1 MADFQCAGDSNMKII
16 YLDQNKWIDLAR
28 SYHGKDNDPD
38 LKATLSY
45 LLQETKQGSIVLPLS
60 ATHYMEIARIRDP
73 QRRSRLG
80 TVMWELS
87 GGTTIGS
94 YRAMLIHELEC
105 ALARRFAHVHPTTFT
120 LLARGLAHAT
130 GVPIDRYRI
139 PEPARSQLPTDEA
152 EAFEKATQ
160 EEIERSTVTG
170 QGPGGIQM
178 PQFGISQQNHDFKN
192 HLDTLLQKLSSIPRT
207 QWDDALIGISLM
219 DIQEPLNEVLERN
232 RLTLLDL
239 VNRGKDDTRRF
250 VEELPSHQADLQL
263 HRQIIR
269 NPKLKSKLTDLDD
282 WAGLGPATAYCDFVV
297 CENHF
302 ADLLLR
308 DGFRPRATIAR
319 DIRALPDLLK
329 T

>member
-1 MADFQCAGDSNMKII
+1 MFRRREMKII
-16 YLDQNKWIDLAR
+16 YLDQNKWIDLAK
-28 SYHGKDNDPD
+28 SYHGKDNDPE
-38 LKATLSY
+38 LKATLAY
-45 LLQETKQGSIVLPLS
+45 LLRETQQGSIVLPLS
-60 ATHYMEIARIRDP
+60 ATHYMEIARIGDP
-73 QRRSRLG
+73 QRRGRLA

-87 GGTTIGS
+87 GGTTIAS

-105 ALARRFAHVHPTTFT
+105 ALSRRFAHVNPPTFT
-120 LLARGLAHAT
+120 LLARGLAHAA
-130 GVPIDRYRI
+130 GVPTHQYRI
-139 PEPARSQLPTDEA
+139 PEPARSQLPPDQV
-152 EAFEKATQ
+152 EAFESATQ
-160 EEIERSTVTG
+160 EEIERATLTG

-239 VNRGKDDTRRF
+239 VNRGKDDIRRF

-269 NPKLKSKLTDLDD
+269 NPQLKSKITDLGD
-282 WAGLGPATAYCDFVV
+282 WAGLGPATAYCDLVV
-297 CENHF
+297 CEKNF
-302 ADLLLR
+302 ADLILR
-308 DGFRPRATIAR
+308 NGFHPRATIVR
-319 DIRALPDLLK
+319 DIRTLQDLLK
-329 T
+329 S